1 MTRRIPAV
9 CVVLV
14 LLGAVPA
21 TAQTAQQVLLKG
33 VVDFSS
39 AIEDL
44 GKGLPQRIKDAVSK
58 AFPISER
65 KKLSAQEFQFGN
77 GGIRLSRSSLTR

>member
-1 MTRRIPAV
+1 MTGRMTAV
-9 CVVLV
+9 CVVLA

-44 GKGLPQRIKDAVSK
+44 GKGLPQRIKV
-58 AFPISER
+58 
-65 KKLSAQEFQFGN
+65 G
-77 GGIRLSRSSLTR
+77 